1 MGKIAHVEFT
11 VRLDGETADILNKL
25 VERGFCASKT
35 EAVRTALIHYALQLG
50 FYEKN
55 SKK

>member
-1 MGKIAHVEFT
+1 MEHIEFT
-11 VRLDGETADILNKL
+11 ARLDGETANILKKL

-35 EAVRTALIHYALQLG
+35 EAIRTALIHYALRLG